1 MADWESF
8 RKNHYELLGNAI
20 VKNLDKKGYSAE
32 YVVTAEEAKRKIID
46 LIPERPALGS
56 PGA

>member
-8 RKNHYELLGNAI
+8 RKTITSFLGNAI

-32 YVVTAEEAKRKIID
+32 YVVTAEEAK
-46 LIPERPALGS
+46 ER
-56 PGA
+56 